1 MKKALVLLMML
12 ALVVSVVS
20 AGSVYLDTGVS
31 FSNGSRSVVT
41 DEYSDDPVSLGV
53 TSLPVEV
60 GYRHVLDNN
69 ILISGSISEYFTLS
83 QKVEDTVIEEDKFP
97 SSTVV
102 KVESGYRMEIN
113 KDMYA
118 EFLGGFSY
126 AFSSKT
132 IESFKAKV
140 SYSTVSLVG
149 EAGISYEITDSVF
162 LRAGAKLAFPFA
174 TNYKTTLTVGS
185 TTTEDKSKMTGF
197 MFNITPFIGASYQ
210 F

>member
-1 MKKALVLLMML
+1 MKKAFALLMML

-41 DEYSDDPVSLGV
+41 EKYSDDPVSLGV
-53 TSLPVEV
+53 ISLPVEV

-83 QKVEDTVIEEDKFP
+83 QKVEHTVIEEAKFP

-126 AFSSKT
+126 AFSSET

>member
-31 FSNGSRSVVT
+31 FSNGSRRYET
-41 DEYSDDPVSLGV
+41 NKDLEYDLSV

-69 ILISGSISEYFTLS
+69 ILISGSVAEYFSLS
-83 QKVEDTVIEEDKFP
+83 EKRDDRVIEKNKYP
-97 SSTVV
+97 SSTVI
-102 KVESGYRMEIN
+102 KIASGYRMEVN

-118 EFLGGFSY
+118 EFLAGCSY
-126 AFSSKT
+126 AFGSVKYDVNST
-132 IESFKAKV
+132 ESL
-140 SYSTVSLVG
+140 TVISLNG

-197 MFNITPFIGASYQ
+197 MFNITPFIGGSYQ

>member
-12 ALVVSVVS
+12 ALVVSVVL

-41 DEYSDDPVSLGV
+41 EKYSDDPVSLGV
-53 TSLPVEV
+53 ISLPVEV

-126 AFSSKT
+126 AFSSET

>member
-1 MKKALVLLMML
+1 MML

-31 FSNGSRSVVT
+31 FANGSRSVVT

-53 TSLPVEV
+53 ISLPVEV

-126 AFSSKT
+126 AFSSET

-149 EAGISYEITDSVF
+149 EAGISYEITNSVF

-197 MFNITPFIGASYQ
+197 MFNITPFIGGSYQ

>member
-12 ALVVSVVS
+12 ALVVSVVL

-31 FSNGSRSVVT
+31 FSNGSRRYETEKSKGK
-41 DEYSDDPVSLGV
+41 EFNLSV

-69 ILISGSISEYFTLS
+69 ILISGSVAEYFSLS
-83 QKVEDTVIEEDKFP
+83 EKRDDRVIEKNKYP
-97 SSTVV
+97 SSTVI
-102 KVESGYRMEIN
+102 KIASGYRMEVN

-118 EFLGGFSY
+118 EFLAGCSY
-126 AFSSKT
+126 AFGSVKYDVNST
-132 IESFKAKV
+132 ESL
-140 SYSTVSLVG
+140 TVISLNG

>member
-1 MKKALVLLMML
+1 MKKALVLVMML

-31 FSNGSRSVVT
+31 FSNGSRRYET
-41 DEYSDDPVSLGV
+41 NKDLEYDLSV

-126 AFSSKT
+126 AFSSET

>member
-41 DEYSDDPVSLGV
+41 EKYSDDPVSLGV
-53 TSLPVEV
+53 ISLPVEV

-83 QKVEDTVIEEDKFP
+83 HKAHGEVVKNKFP

-102 KVESGYRMEIN
+102 KLEAGYRMEVN

-118 EFLGGFSY
+118 EFLGGCSY

-132 IESFKAKV
+132 VESPKTKK